1 MERAWP
7 NAVCGQMAR
16 RDPAANGFGAHA
28 DTGGGVDEGLTVSAT
43 GPWGG
48 GTGGVGSWLDFLP
61 VTLVNSCGSLAQVGS
76 TRAGG

>member
-43 GPWGG
+43 ARGVGG
-48 GTGGVGSWLDFLP
+48 GGVGSWLALLL
-61 VTLVNSCGSLAQVGS
+61 VTLVNSWGSLAQVGS